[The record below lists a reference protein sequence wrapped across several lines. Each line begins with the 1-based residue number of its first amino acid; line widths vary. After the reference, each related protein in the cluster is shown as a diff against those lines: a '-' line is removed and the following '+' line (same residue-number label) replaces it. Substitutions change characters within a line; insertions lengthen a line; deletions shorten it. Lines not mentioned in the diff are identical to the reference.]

1 MPLVRWLVAMTLP
14 RLIVGLMC
22 LAGPAVFAAYG
33 GSTALAAMGFVF
45 SPLTTLGL
53 TASDRWHGAVEGFWI
68 VPVVVGGWIDF
79 FMIGHGGA
87 AMAATGRRRRMRRG
101 TA

>member
-1 MPLVRWLVAMTLP
+1 MPLVRWLVAMMLP

-22 LAGPAVFAAYG
+22 LTGPAVHAAYG
-33 GSTALAAMGFVF
+33 GSTAMAAMGFVF

-53 TASDRWHGAVEGFWI
+53 IAAGHGHGAVEGLWI
-68 VPVVVGGWIDF
+68 VPVVVGGWGDF

-87 AMAATGRRRRMRRG
+87 AIAATVGRRPSREA